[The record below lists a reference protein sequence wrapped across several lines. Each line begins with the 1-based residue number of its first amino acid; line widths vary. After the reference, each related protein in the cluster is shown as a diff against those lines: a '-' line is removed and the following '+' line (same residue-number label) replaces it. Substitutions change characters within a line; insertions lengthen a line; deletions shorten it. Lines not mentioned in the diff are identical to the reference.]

1 MTRAREAELMEIIRL
16 KDEENARLR
25 AHIALMEQR
34 IDLLVRRIFGA
45 KSEKLDAAQLELLLS
60 LGDESPGK
68 PGASGAEL
76 EAATQQQAHSPSRRE
91 RQERGPR
98 LPEHLPVIEQVLD
111 PQEVTEQPQQWRCI
125 GQEVSEQLDYE
136 PAKFFRRR
144 LVRRKF
150 VKRGEAHLPPCI
162 APLPP
167 VLQERCLAAPG
178 LLAHIIVGK
187 FCDHLPLY
195 RQEQIFAQRH
205 GVEIPRQT
213 MARWMGMVAGWCAPV
228 YREIR
233 TGVMGGGY
241 VQIDET
247 PVRYLSPGSGRCLQG
262 YLWTANRPGVG
273 VFYDWHSSRAA
284 TCLDSIVPDGF
295 CGTVQ
300 SDAYRAYAT
309 LCRQREG
316 RITLAACWA
325 HARRKFFEAQEQA
338 PLRVRWLLRQMAH
351 LYRIEEQLRVD
362 HAGPALRAA
371 VRAAQSNPIVTRIG
385 KALEKFQ
392 RSRRYLPHSLMGRA
406 IAYTLDQWQALG
418 VFLEDGRV
426 EIDNN
431 LVENAIRPTALG
443 KKNWMF
449 IGEAEAGQNAAI
461 LYTLVEN
468 CRRQG
473 VDPLRYFRDLLT
485 ALPSMTTKQ
494 VPDWT
499 PAAWAK
505 KHRTSLSLTALA
517 S

>member
-1 MTRAREAELMEIIRL
+1 
-16 KDEENARLR
+16 
-25 AHIALMEQR
+25 
-34 IDLLVRRIFGA
+34 
-45 KSEKLDAAQLELLLS
+45 LS
-60 LGDESPGK
+60 LGDEPPGK
-68 PGASGAEL
+68 PEASGAEL
-76 EAATQQQAHSPSRRE
+76 EATTQQQDHNPSRRE
-91 RQERGPR
+91 HQERAPR
-98 LPEHLPVIEQVLD
+98 LPEHLPVVEQVLD
-111 PQEVTEQPQQWRCI
+111 PPEVSAAPQQWRCI

-150 VKRGEAHLPPCI
+150 VKRGEAHLPPRI

-178 LLAHIIVGK
+178 LLAQIIVGK

-205 GVEIPRQT
+205 RVMLPRQT
-213 MARWMGMVAGWCAPV
+213 MARWLAMVAGWCAPV

-247 PVRYLSPGSGRCLQG
+247 PVRYLSPGNGRCLQG
-262 YLWTANRPGVG
+262 CLWTANRPGAG
-273 VFYDWHSSRAA
+273 VFFDWQTSRAA
-284 TCLDSIVPDGF
+284 ACLDDLVPEEF
-295 CGTVQ
+295 RGTVQ
-300 SDAYRAYAT
+300 SDAYQAYAT

-316 RITLAACWA
+316 RITSAACWA

-338 PLRVRWLLRQMAH
+338 PLRVRWLLRQMAQ
-351 LYRIEEQLRVD
+351 LYRIEEQLREAK
-362 HAGPALRAA
+362 AGPALRGA
-371 VRAAQSNPIVTRIG
+371 VRAAQSRPIVARIG

-392 RSRRYLPHSLMGRA
+392 SSRRYLPRSLMGKA
-406 IAYTLDQWQALG
+406 IAYTLDQWKALG

-431 LVENAIRPTALG
+431 LVENAIRPTAIG

-449 IGEAEAGQNAAI
+449 IGEAEAGQNTAI

-468 CRRQG
+468 CRRQRA
-473 VDPLRYFRDLLT
+473 DPLAYFRALLT
-485 ALPSMTTKQ
+485 ALPSMTNRQ

-505 KHRTSLSLTALA
+505 KHRAFMSLTAFA

>member
-1 MTRAREAELMEIIRL
+1 MEIIRL
-16 KDEENARLR
+16 KDEENARLK
-25 AHIALMEQR
+25 AHIVLLEQK

-45 KSEKLDAAQLELLLS
+45 KSEKLDAAQLELLLT
-60 LGDESPGK
+60 LGDEPAPK
-68 PGASGAEL
+68 PEASGAEL
-76 EAATQQQAHSPSRRE
+76 EAAPQPQDHSASRRE
-91 RQERGPR
+91 RPERGPR

-111 PQEVTEQPQQWRCI
+111 PKEVAACPEQWRCI
-125 GQEVSEQLDYE
+125 GEEVSEQLDYE

-144 LVRRKF
+144 LVRKKY
-150 VKRGEAHLPPCI
+150 VKRGETHLPPCI

-178 LLAHIIVGK
+178 LLAWIIVAK

-205 GVEIPRQT
+205 GVHLSRQT
-213 MARWMGMVAGWCAPV
+213 MARWLAMAAGWCAPV

-273 VFYDWHSSRAA
+273 VFYDWHTSRAA
-284 TCLDSIVPDGF
+284 SCLDGLVPEEFRGI
-295 CGTVQ
+295 VQ
-300 SDAYRAYAT
+300 SDAYKAYTT

-325 HARRKFFEAQEQA
+325 HARRKFFEAEEQA
-338 PLRVRWLLRQMAH
+338 PRRVRWLLRQMAH
-351 LYRIEEQLRVD
+351 LYRIEQQLRETK
-362 HAGPALRAA
+362 AGPALRAA
-371 VRAAQSNPIVTRIG
+371 MRAAQSKPIVTRIG

-392 RSRRYLPHSLMGRA
+392 SSRRYLPRSLMGKA
-406 IAYTLDQWQALG
+406 ISYALEQREALG

-473 VDPLRYFRDLLT
+473 IDPLTYFRDLLN
-485 ALPSMTTKQ
+485 ALPAMTNKQ

-499 PAAWAK
+499 PAARSK
-505 KHRTSLSLTALA
+505 KLRASVSLTTLA